1 MPPPPGHRT
10 EVGREFFC
18 ASCTAAS
25 GNPTTK
31 KPGSPELTP
40 THLLPTYGP
49 QHGSYAAELGAHRGF
64 GDNVRT
70 PTLSLPTRHG

>member
-1 MPPPPGHRT
+1 MATLTLSR
-10 EVGREFFC
+10 

-25 GNPTTK
+25 GNPTLK

-49 QHGSYAAELGAHRGF
+49 QHGSYPAELGAHRGF
-64 GDNVRT
+64 GDDIRT
-70 PTLSLPTRHG
+70 LTFSRPTRHG